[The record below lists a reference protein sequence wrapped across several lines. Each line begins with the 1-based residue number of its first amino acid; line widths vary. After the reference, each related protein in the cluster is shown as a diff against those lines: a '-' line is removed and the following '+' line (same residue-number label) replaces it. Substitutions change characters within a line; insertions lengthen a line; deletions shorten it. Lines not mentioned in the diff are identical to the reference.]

1 MMQSFA
7 VALVRAWTRIYTWGM
22 APRAREARVAEIESD
37 LWESVQGGD
46 RVPEILARLVLG
58 IVDDLV
64 WRTTHDL
71 IRETSARRTAA
82 FGLIV
87 TAATVLLVAALW
99 FIDAVR
105 AAQLPEPPAVMHF
118 MASPAPPPP
127 PPPPPPP
134 CDPPAFGGCNANASA
149 ARRAR

>member
-22 APRAREARVAEIESD
+22 DPRARDARVAEIESD

-46 RVPEILARLVLG
+46 RAADLLARLAFG
-58 IVDDLV
+58 IVDDMV

-87 TAATVLLVAALW
+87 TFATLVIVAALW
-99 FIDAVR
+99 FIDAAR
-105 AAQLPEPPAVMHF
+105 TAQLPEPPSIMHF
-118 MASPAPPPP
+118 VASPAPPPP
-127 PPPPPPP
+127 PPPPPP
-134 CDPPAFGGCNANASA
+134 DAQET
-149 ARRAR
+149 RRNSTGDREIKK

>member
-7 VALVRAWTRIYTWGM
+7 IALVRAWTRIYTWGLD
-22 APRAREARVAEIESD
+22 PRAREARRAEIESD

-46 RVPEILARLVLG
+46 QVVEILARLALG

-71 IRETSARRTAA
+71 IRETSTRRTAA
-82 FGLIV
+82 FGVIV
-87 TAATVLLVAALW
+87 TLATLAFVAALW
-99 FIDAVR
+99 FIDAAR
-105 AAQLPEPPAVMHF
+105 AAQLPEPPALMHF
-118 MASPAPPPP
+118 VASPPP

-134 CDPPAFGGCNANASA
+134 CAPSAVGSGCAPSGN
-149 ARRAR
+149 RPQ

>member
-1 MMQSFA
+1 MMRSFA

-22 APRAREARVAEIESD
+22 DPRAGEARVAEIESD
-37 LWESVQGGD
+37 LWESVQRGD
-46 RVPEILARLVLG
+46 RAAHILARLAFG

-87 TAATVLLVAALW
+87 TFATLVIVAALW
-99 FIDAVR
+99 LIDAAR
-105 AAQLPEPPAVMHF
+105 AAQMPEPPSLMHF
-118 MASPAPPPP
+118 VASPAPPPP
-127 PPPPPPP
+127 PPPPP
-134 CDPPAFGGCNANASA
+134 CAPPAFTAGCAPSGN
-149 ARRAR
+149 RQQ

>member
-22 APRAREARVAEIESD
+22 DPRAGDARVAEIESD
-37 LWESVQGGD
+37 LWEGVQSGD
-46 RVPEILARLVLG
+46 GAPAIIVRLLFG
-58 IVDDLV
+58 LVDDLV

-87 TAATVLLVAALW
+87 TFAALVMVAALW
-99 FIDAVR
+99 FIDAAR
-105 AAQLPEPPAVMHF
+105 AARLPEPPAVMHF
-118 MASPAPPPP
+118 VASPAPAPPPP
-127 PPPPPPP
+127 PPP
-134 CDPPAFGGCNANASA
+134 CAPPAFTGGCGPTAPA
-149 ARRAR
+149 APRAR

>member
-7 VALVRAWTRIYTWGM
+7 IEVVRAWTRIYTWGM
-22 APRAREARVAEIESD
+22 DPRAREARLAEIESD

-46 RVPEILARLVLG
+46 PAPQILARLVLG

-71 IRETSARRTAA
+71 IRETSTRRTAA
-82 FGLIV
+82 FGVIV
-87 TAATVLLVAALW
+87 TVATLAFVAALW

-105 AAQLPEPPAVMHF
+105 AAQLPVPPSVMHF

-127 PPPPPPP
+127 PPPPP
-134 CDPPAFGGCNANASA
+134 CAPPAFTSGCAPSSN
-149 ARRAR
+149 RQQ

>member
-1 MMQSFA
+1 MD
-7 VALVRAWTRIYTWGM
+7 
-22 APRAREARVAEIESD
+22 PRAGEARVAEIESD

-64 WRTTHDL
+64 WRTSHDL
-71 IRETSARRTAA
+71 IRETSTRRTAA
-82 FGLIV
+82 FGVIV
-87 TAATVLLVAALW
+87 TLATLAFVAALW

-118 MASPAPPPP
+118 VSSPPP

-134 CDPPAFGGCNANASA
+134 CEPPTFGGCNANAMVA
-149 ARRAR
+149 PGATGAQENPNRR

>member
-22 APRAREARVAEIESD
+22 DPRAGDARVAEIESD
-37 LWESVQGGD
+37 LWESVQSGD
-46 RVPEILARLVLG
+46 RAADMLARLAFG

-71 IRETSARRTAA
+71 IHETSARRTAA

-87 TAATVLLVAALW
+87 TFATVVIVAALW
-99 FIDAVR
+99 VIDAAR
-105 AAQLPEPPAVMHF
+105 AAPLPEPPAVVHF
-118 MASPAPPPP
+118 VASPAPPPP

-134 CDPPAFGGCNANASA
+134 GAQE
-149 ARRAR
+149 ARSNLTGEKEIKN

>member
-1 MMQSFA
+1 MMQTLA

-22 APRAREARVAEIESD
+22 DPRAREARIAEIESD
-37 LWESVQGGD
+37 LWESVHSGD
-46 RVPEILARLVLG
+46 RVPDILARLILG

-82 FGLIV
+82 FGAIV
-87 TAATVLLVAALW
+87 TLATIVVVAALW

-105 AAQLPEPPAVMHF
+105 ASQLPEPPSLMHF
-118 MASPAPPPP
+118 VAAPAPPPP
-127 PPPPPPP
+127 PPPPPCESPS
-134 CDPPAFGGCNANASA
+134 DGCSANARVA
-149 ARRAR
+149 PRAR